1 VDWILFIVAN
11 NITMSIVVMFILL
24 FILMNIAFCY
34 LTSVSCLKVNRS
46 IARSASRRY
55 LIYPE
60 TDFEVFRPQG
70 RHVSPMGWNLA
81 WRRSPPPCQILP
93 PIGATTRVQDPTT
106 EIFTQIWPEC
116 GILTP
121 RTGVSLA
128 RFHKICRICTP
139 FHDAL
144 AVKIWLDLL

>member
-1 VDWILFIVAN
+1 
-11 NITMSIVVMFILL
+11 MSIVVMFTLL

-60 TDFEVFRPQG
+60 TDFEVFRPAG
-70 RHVSPMGWNLA
+70 ATRFTDGVKFGMEKVPSSVSNFT
-81 WRRSPPPCQILP
+81 

-106 EIFTQIWPEC
+106 EIFTQI
-116 GILTP
+116 
-121 RTGVSLA
+121 
-128 RFHKICRICTP
+128 
-139 FHDAL
+139 
-144 AVKIWLDLL
+144 